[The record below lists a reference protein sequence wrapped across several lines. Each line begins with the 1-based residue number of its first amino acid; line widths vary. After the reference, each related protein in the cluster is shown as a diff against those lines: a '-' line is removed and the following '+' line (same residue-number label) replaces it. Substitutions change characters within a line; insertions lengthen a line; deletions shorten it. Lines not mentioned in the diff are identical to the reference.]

1 MRLVGLA
8 ARSRAHDPAIALARG
23 WSITRGADGRVLRS
37 ADEVDVGEELHTT
50 LAGGT
55 VRSTVLDTEPEHP

>member
-1 MRLVGLA
+1 M
-8 ARSRAHDPAIALARG
+8 LARG
-23 WSITRGADGRVLRS
+23 WSITRCADGRVLRS
-37 ADEVDVGEELHTT
+37 ADEVDAGEELHTT

>member
-1 MRLVGLA
+1 MHTPHA
-8 ARSRAHDPAIALARG
+8 PRG
-23 WSITRGADGRVLRS
+23 RYFEDFT
-37 ADEVDVGEELHTT
+37 VGEELHTT